1 MWASGAAGSDVIE
14 LIKKDWAMTLSFV
27 LICMKIKP
35 KKQREKDEKSNWAQ
49 LIKRLAND
57 ISGYKET
64 VFFSSKKFHK
74 ENRNWVST
82 V

>member
-1 MWASGAAGSDVIE
+1 
-14 LIKKDWAMTLSFV
+14 
-27 LICMKIKP
+27 MKIKQ
-35 KKQREKDEKSNWAQ
+35 KKQREKNEKSNWAQ

-74 ENRNWVST
+74 ENRNSVST

>member
-1 MWASGAAGSDVIE
+1 
-14 LIKKDWAMTLSFV
+14 MTQSFV

-35 KKQREKDEKSNWAQ
+35 KKQREKNEKSNWAQ

-64 VFFSSKKFHK
+64 VFFLLKNSTKKTEIGLVLYKGKAFLSFYQRRK
-74 ENRNWVST
+74 TEII
-82 V
+82 